1 MENNLT
7 LAKQMEQSSEPPT
20 FRRQT
25 IFELEEMLSIVKPE
39 SSGKKKTSASAR
51 MSAELARIENSSQ
64 NFQSALQSLRLKD
77 GADEF
82 MAEFVRLIDVAE
94 QNENQN
100 QIDLLFDMVRV
111 KHQIERIGK
120 AAELDVIEDNLPRP
134 RKLADTKDILRRAHQ
149 CANDLSFIINR
160 DDGTLELA
168 AIVALSE
175 YRCDFE
181 LDVLSQQLVA
191 LGASIEKMLS
201 KLPSQGRERAY
212 HDLAFK
218 VADICNE
225 SQIKISNSPKSV
237 FYRIFSLVLMEIGH
251 SGDASASLKLLM
263 EKKKDKIEAR
273 EFALQYVANNCHKY
287 GIKPGEYANPEN
299 AKKCAQMLADFAKD
313 G

>member
-1 MENNLT
+1 MQNNRT
-7 LAKQMEQSSEPPT
+7 LAQQMKKSSAPPT

-25 IFELEEMLSIVKPE
+25 ILELEEMLISVMPE
-39 SSGKKKTSASAR
+39 SSGKKKTSAPAR

-64 NFQSALQSLRLKD
+64 NFDSALQSLRRNN
-77 GADEF
+77 GTDEF

-120 AAELDVIEDNLPRP
+120 AAELAVIEDKLPRP

-149 CANDLSFIINR
+149 CANDLSFIIDR
-160 DDGTLELA
+160 DDGTMELA

-175 YRCDFE
+175 YHCNFE
-181 LDVLSQQLVA
+181 LDVLSEQLVA
-191 LGASIEKMLS
+191 LGASIKKMLS
-201 KLPSQGRERAY
+201 KLPAQDRKRAY

-225 SQIKISNSPKSV
+225 SQIKISKSPKSV
-237 FYRIFSLVLMEIGH
+237 FYKIFSLVLMEIGH
-251 SGDASASLKLLM
+251 SGDASASLNLLIQ
-263 EKKKDKIEAR
+263 KKKDSIEAR
-273 EFALQYVANNCHKY
+273 EFASQ
-287 GIKPGEYANPEN
+287 
-299 AKKCAQMLADFAKD
+299 
-313 G
+313 